1 MSACWNWGVSPS
13 RSAPETKVLPVPAV
27 GDICRAL
34 NSERGL
40 GCPSPDTETASDPCW
55 LSWCPAARDGEHP
68 QNIPRSVLDDP
79 AGMGHGSALRVNI
92 ADGVGVRGWVRS
104 EGEAANIPH
113 FPMAVRA
120 PGTKGVGEQPRA
132 ALNIAQ
138 RARSGRDSPCAGGTS
153 QSSSVPHPQGQ
164 GWQCCCE
171 FSSQVW
177 LCQAQKQLWVP
188 VALGPSCAC
197 CCHPGEAQR
206 APGRCHTPGKGK
218 VKPFRCLWSLLCR
231 SRGLRFCC
239 RCRAD
244 PDLSEF

>member
-68 QNIPRSVLDDP
+68 QNIPRSVLDGP

-138 RARSGRDSPCAGGTS
+138 RVRAGSAAVNSPPRYGCARHRNNSGFL
-153 QSSSVPHPQGQ
+153 
-164 GWQCCCE
+164 W
-171 FSSQVW
+171 
-177 LCQAQKQLWVP
+177 LWVP
-188 VALGPSCAC
+188 PVPAAATLERHRELLGGATPQ
-197 CCHPGEAQR
+197 ER
-206 APGRCHTPGKGK
+206 GR
-218 VKPFRCLWSLLCR
+218 
-231 SRGLRFCC
+231 
-239 RCRAD
+239 
-244 PDLSEF
+244 